1 MPVSVSP
8 TVARA
13 SAPTP
18 TPAAA
23 APLPGDPVCVAF
35 AGSADGFRHAG
46 TRSLAVGLAPLLAA
60 ASATAPVADAP
71 LAA

>member
-13 SAPTP
+13 SAP

-46 TRSLAVGLAPLLAA
+46 TRSLAVDLAPLLAA
-60 ASATAPVADAP
+60 ASANAPVADAP

>member
-8 TVARA
+8 TTAPVRPVAA
-13 SAPTP
+13 VDGAL
-18 TPAAA
+18 
-23 APLPGDPVCVAF
+23 LPGDPACVAF

-46 TRSLAVGLAPLLAA
+46 TRSLEVDLAPLLAA
-60 ASATAPVADAP
+60 A